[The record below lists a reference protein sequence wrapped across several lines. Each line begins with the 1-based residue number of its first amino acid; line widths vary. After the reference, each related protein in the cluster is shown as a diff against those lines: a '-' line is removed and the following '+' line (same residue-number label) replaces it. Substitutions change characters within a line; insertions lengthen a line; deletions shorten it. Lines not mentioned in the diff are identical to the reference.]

1 MTLSAVLV
9 LPLPPSI
16 NTYWRANGNRRF
28 ICEAGKQFRRDV
40 EHLVKVHKI
49 ESFAEKRLH
58 MSVRLH
64 MRDRR
69 ATDLDNR
76 IKALWDA
83 LQHAGVYK
91 DDSQIDSLTVVRG
104 EIIKGGKC
112 LVRVEE
118 FIS

>member
-16 NTYWRANGNRRF
+16 NTYWRAKGNRRF

-69 ATDLDNR
+69 ATYLDNR

>member
-40 EHLVKVHKI
+40 EHLVKAHKI
-49 ESFAEKRLH
+49 QSFADKRLE

-69 ATDLDNR
+69 ASDLDNR

-83 LQHAGVYK
+83 LQHAGVYN
-91 DDSQIDSLTVVRG
+91 DDSQIDVLLVNRG

-112 LVRVEE
+112 LVTVKELAA
-118 FIS
+118 